1 MHRTRYS
8 LRLIAGLTLTAGLAP
23 AALAQAQ
30 PPKVEE
36 ILARKPVH
44 QSAVVSTPA
53 GPELAGCR
61 VEAVP
66 YPAPATGYKL
76 IDGQGRLVRQFIDTA
91 GRGKPN
97 IAYFYLNGAEAYRE
111 IDGSPRQFRWLG
123 ANGGRWGGDVDGD
136 GGVDVWY
143 DISPAEASQELF
155 AAIQAKDAK
164 RFQALLVTPEELKSL
179 KLPDS
184 EVAKISARVAGA
196 PKKFQDAIAA
206 MPMAP
211 TARWL
216 HAEMGLPNVV
226 PGDSLRSAADLV
238 RLPTVTVL
246 YESGPNKADLFQV
259 GDMVQVGRAW
269 KLIDGPTAGAAT
281 GAIDGGTPG
290 VTVPAE
296 VQGFIKEMEAVPL
309 PANPADAA
317 RYHLARAALMEKVV
331 AATQG
336 EQQQP
341 WLKQTVDSYA
351 AAAESSGPD
360 SPALTRLRQLTGPIE
375 KDAPKSVASY
385 AAFRLL
391 AAEYTVK
398 MTAAAQDPAKAA
410 EKSNEVQKWWRES
423 LESYVGRYPAGE
435 DAAEAMMRLA
445 VAHEFAGKDGE
456 DSAKKWYDKLA
467 ASFPGD
473 YRAAKAAGAVKRL
486 QSEGQALTLP
496 PSSTLDGKPFDVSQ
510 LAGKSAV
517 VFYYANWS
525 TDPAAEA
532 RLQDDLKKLAEST
545 KPLAAKGLTLVT
557 ISLDETKER
566 ATAAIQA
573 AQLPGVHL
581 HAPGGLD
588 RSPLAVA
595 YGVQMVP
602 HLMLVGKDGKV
613 TNRGAQISPAMK
625 DELEKLAK

>member
-1 MHRTRYS
+1 MTRTRIS
-8 LRLIAGLTLTAGLAP
+8 RRLLAGLTLTAGLGH
-23 AALAQAQ
+23 AASAQA
-30 PPKVEE
+30 PKVEE

-44 QSAVVSTPA
+44 ASAVVSTPA
-53 GPELAGCR
+53 GPELAACK
-61 VEAVP
+61 VEVVP

-76 IDGQGRLVRQFIDTA
+76 VDGQGRLVRQFIDTA

-136 GGVDVWY
+136 GSVDVWY

-155 AAIQAKDAK
+155 AAIMTKDAK

-184 EVAKISARVAGA
+184 EMAKISARAAGA
-196 PKKFQDAIAA
+196 TKKFQDAIAA

-216 HAEMGLPNVV
+216 HAEMGLPNVA
-226 PGDSLRSAADLV
+226 PMDSLRSATDLV

-269 KLIDGPTAGAAT
+269 RLIDGPTAGAAT
-281 GAIDGGTPG
+281 GPSEGTGGI
-290 VTVPAE
+290 TVPDS
-296 VQGFIKEMEAVPL
+296 VKQFL
-309 PANPADAA
+309 PQIDQVKLPSGPADAA
-317 RYHLARAALMEKVV
+317 RYHLERAAILEKIV

-360 SPALTRLRQLTGPIE
+360 SPGLTRLRQLVGPIE

-391 AAEYTVK
+391 AAEYTVR
-398 MTAAAQDPAKAA
+398 MTAAAQDPAKAS
-410 EKSNEVQKWWRES
+410 ERSNEVQKWWREQ
-423 LESYVGRYPAGE
+423 LEGYVTRYPAGE

-456 DSAKKWYDKLA
+456 EAAKKWYDKLA

-496 PSSTLDGKPFDVSQ
+496 PSSTLDGKPFDVGQ
-510 LAGKSAV
+510 LAGKPAV

-532 RLQDDLKKLAEST
+532 RLQDDLKKLAEAA
-545 KPLAAKGLTLVT
+545 KPMLAKGLTVVT

-566 ATAAIQA
+566 AAAAIQA
-573 AQLPGVHL
+573 AQVPGLHL
-581 HAPGGLD
+581 HAAGGLD

-613 TNRGAQISPAMK
+613 TNRAAQISPSLK

>member
-23 AALAQAQ
+23 SALAQA
-30 PPKVEE
+30 PKVEE

-44 QSAVVSTPA
+44 PSAVVSTPA

-61 VEAVP
+61 VEVVP
-66 YPAPATGYKL
+66 YAAPATGYKL
-76 IDGQGRLVRQFIDTA
+76 LDGQGRLVRQFIDRT
-91 GRGKPN
+91 GRGKPD
-97 IAYFYLNGAEAYRE
+97 IAYFYLNGADAYRE
-111 IDGSPRQFRWLG
+111 VDAIGSDPRTFRWLG
-123 ANGGRWGGDVDGD
+123 ANGGRFGADRDGD
-136 GGVDVWY
+136 GSVDVWY

-155 AAIQAKDAK
+155 AAIQSKDAK

-196 PKKFQDAIAA
+196 PKKFQDAIIA

-226 PGDSLRSAADLV
+226 PGDSLRGAADLV
-238 RLPTVTVL
+238 KLPTVTVL

-281 GAIDGGTPG
+281 GATDGAVG

-296 VQGFIKEMEAVPL
+296 VQGVIKEMEAVPL

-317 RYHLARAALMEKVV
+317 RYHLARAALMEKIV

-360 SPALTRLRQLTGPIE
+360 SPAITRLRQLTGPIE

-398 MTAAAQDPAKAA
+398 MTAAAQDPATAA

-423 LESYVGRYPAGE
+423 LESYVTRYPAGE

-456 DSAKKWYDKLA
+456 DAAKKWYDKLA
-467 ASFPGD
+467 ASFPSD

-496 PSSTLDGKPFDVSQ
+496 PSSTLDGKPFDVGQ
-510 LAGKSAV
+510 LAGKPVV

-525 TDPAAEA
+525 TDPAAEG
-532 RLQDDLKKLAEST
+532 RLQDDLKKLAEAT

-566 ATAAIQA
+566 ATAAVQA

-613 TNRGAQISPAMK
+613 TNRGAQISPALK